1 MEALD
6 VLKTEHSALLS
17 EVYQMDKQL
26 VHLESSGP
34 IKGARVL
41 KELVETSK
49 RIRADL
55 QQHTAKEEKSF
66 FPVLESKLGKDKDLV
81 EVMKRE
87 HEELIDSLDSLTA
100 ELDRMTNDRD
110 TRRTWNLVSRL
121 QDLKGGLS
129 DHLSKEERVL
139 FWLAE
144 LRLSWLDQRKV
155 ASSLQAQGEVRVPTS
170 SIM

>member
-6 VLKTEHSALLS
+6 LLKKEHSALLA
-17 EVYQMDKQL
+17 EVYRLDKQL
-26 VHLESSGP
+26 IHLESSGP

-41 KELVETSK
+41 KELTLSSK
-49 RIRADL
+49 RMRFDL
-55 QQHTAKEEKSF
+55 QRHTSKEEKDF
-66 FPVLESKLGKDKDLV
+66 FPVLESKLGKDRELV

-110 TRRTWNLVSRL
+110 TRRTWNLVARL

-144 LRLSWLDQRKV
+144 LRLSWLELRKV
-155 ASSLQAQGEVRVPTS
+155 ASSLQAQGERRVPTT